1 MQEGRKI
8 HSFPAFLLSCF
19 PAFLIPPGSSP
30 FIPQLVSSHSTA
42 WKSQSALTHPGFD
55 FHLEIII
62 KYGNGSSL
70 VIENF
75 TCKETS
81 KVFHGEYSRK
91 FPGDIQPRALMRLR
105 QLHRIIAID
114 QLRQPPSNRLE
125 SLSGNFKGFWS
136 IRINQ
141 QWRVVFRW
149 ENSSAVDVQIT
160 DYH

>member
-1 MQEGRKI
+1 
-8 HSFPAFLLSCF
+8 
-19 PAFLIPPGSSP
+19 
-30 FIPQLVSSHSTA
+30 
-42 WKSQSALTHPGFD
+42 
-55 FHLEIII
+55 
-62 KYGNGSSL
+62 
-70 VIENF
+70 VIGDF

-125 SLSGNFKGFWS
+125 SLSGDFKGFWS

-141 QWRVVFRW
+141 QWRIVFRW
-149 ENSSAVDVQIT
+149 KAGSAADVRIT